1 MKFETTANLSQK
13 SINNLIKNIKNY
25 KTELNNA
32 KKYILEALSEYTQE
46 RARYYLEKS
55 LIHPELSTGKL
66 SDSIDI
72 KYISDT
78 HSKVYTDLYY
88 AAYVE
93 FGTGTRGIGSDYGE
107 RFGKIPYNKDYLSGQ
122 KAHRYMYNA
131 LLDLEKN
138 YKIIAKRV
146 LKERGLIE

>member
-1 MKFETTANLSQK
+1 MKFEFEANLSQK

-25 KTELNNA
+25 KTKLNNA
-32 KKYILEALSEYTQE
+32 RQDILEALSEYTQE
-46 RARYYLEKS
+46 RARYRLKKS

-66 SDSIDI
+66 SDSIGI

-78 HSKVYTDLYY
+78 HSKVYTDLNY

-93 FGTGTRGIGSDYGE
+93 FGTGARGSDTHEYSDS
-107 RFGKIPYNKDYLSGQ
+107 IDYNKDYLSGQ

-131 LLDLEKN
+131 VLDLENN

-146 LKERGLIE
+146 LKKGGLIE